1 MSFEKYDLF
10 FSGQIM
16 NGLDMAEVRIRVGKI
31 FGATEEQLNRLFSG
45 DPIPIKK
52 GVDMDT
58 AVKYR
63 VTLRE
68 AGALID
74 VVPTRSPPT
83 RPPGRPA
90 TGGSPAAPAE
100 DATATATAPAGA
112 TAVSEAG
119 AQMTLAPPRTGTLED
134 CAPETPPTELP
145 DISGLD
151 LGAEGEPL
159 VAQQAVSAPPIDTS
173 GLELFPA
180 NTGDLKD
187 CQPEPPPL
195 PLPDISDLRLLD
207 PEEENPGN

>member
-1 MSFEKYDLF
+1 MSFDKYDLF

-16 NGLDMAEVRIRVGKI
+16 EGLDMAEVRTRVGKI

-83 RPPGRPA
+83 RSPGRPA

-100 DATATATAPAGA
+100 NAPAAAPAGA
-112 TAVSEAG
+112 TAVHEEG

-134 CAPETPPTELP
+134 CTPETPPADLP

-151 LGAEGEPL
+151 LAAEGEPL
-159 VAQQAVSAPPIDTS
+159 AAQETVSAPQIDTS

-187 CQPEPPPL
+187 CQQESPPL

-207 PEEENPGN
+207 REEENPGN

>member
-16 NGLDMAEVRIRVGKI
+16 DGRDMAEVKTRVGKI

-63 VTLRE
+63 VTLRD

-74 VVPTRSPPT
+74 VVPTRSPST
-83 RPPGRPA
+83 RAPGRPA
-90 TGGSPAAPAE
+90 TGGSPAAPAKN
-100 DATATATAPAGA
+100 APAAAPAGA
-112 TAVSEAG
+112 SAVPEAE

-134 CAPETPPTELP
+134 CAPNTPPAELP
-145 DISGLD
+145 DISDLD
-151 LGAEGEPL
+151 LAAEGEPL
-159 VAQQAVSAPPIDTS
+159 VEQKAASVPQIDTS

-187 CQPEPPPL
+187 CQREPPPL

-207 PEEENPGN
+207 LEEENPGN

>member
-16 NGLDMAEVRIRVGKI
+16 EGLDMAEVRIRVGKI

-74 VVPTRSPPT
+74 VVPTRPPPS
-83 RPPGRPA
+83 RSAGQSA
-90 TGGSPAAPAE
+90 TGGAPAAPAKG
-100 DATATATAPAGA
+100 ASAAAPAGEP
-112 TAVSEAG
+112 AVPEAG
-119 AQMTLAPPRTGTLED
+119 SQMTLSPPRTGTLED
-134 CAPETPPTELP
+134 CAPKTPSAEIP

-151 LGAEGEPL
+151 LAAQGEIL
-159 VAQQAVSAPPIDTS
+159 VAQETVSAPEIDTS

-187 CQPEPPPL
+187 CQQEPPPL

-207 PEEENPGN
+207 RDEESQMN